1 MTELWKLLLDSGFAA
16 WEMLLEASPYMI
28 LGLFIGG
35 IIKVYMPSE
44 FIIKHLGTG
53 RISSVVK
60 ASLLGIPLPLC
71 SCSVLPTA
79 ASLKKQGANRGATT
93 AFLISTPESGIDS
106 ISISYAMLDPILTVA
121 RPVAAF
127 VTAFVSGVTENL
139 LKPPNEPA
147 LFVEEADSECAC
159 GSTCSTAD
167 DQIGE
172 EAFHH
177 KLISGIKYAFD
188 DLWGDLAFLFF
199 IGVIIGGIIT
209 SLIPEDLIKSY
220 LGGGIKSMLLMLLA
234 GVPLYI
240 CATAS
245 TPIAAALILKGV
257 SPGAALVFLLAG
269 PATNVTSLSVLL
281 GVIGKRG
288 TVLYLSTI
296 AVCSLLFGLLIDVL
310 YNAYNIDPQVV
321 VGKAAELVPEPVQLI
336 SALLLIILSVKP
348 LYRKFIPAATA

>member
-1 MTELWKLLLDSGFAA
+1 MTKLWELLLDSGFAA

-35 IIKVYMPSE
+35 IIKVYMPTE
-44 FIIKHLGTG
+44 FIIKHLGIG
-53 RISSVVK
+53 RISSVIK

-127 VTAFVSGVTENL
+127 VTAFISGVGENL
-139 LKPPNEPA
+139 LKPPKEPA
-147 LFVEEADSECAC
+147 LFVEEAESECAC
-159 GSTCSTAD
+159 GDSCSVED
-167 DQIGE
+167 NQIAE
-172 EAFHH
+172 EPFHI
-177 KLISGIKYAFD
+177 KLISGIRYAFD

-199 IGVIIGGIIT
+199 IGIIIGGIIT
-209 SLIPEDLIKSY
+209 SLIPEDLIHNY

-281 GVIGKRG
+281 GIIGKRG
-288 TVLYLSTI
+288 TVLYLTTI
-296 AVCSLLFGLLIDVL
+296 AVCSLLFGLLIDRL

-336 SALLLIILSVKP
+336 SALLLIVLSVKP
-348 LYRKFIPAATA
+348 LYRKFVPAATA